1 VAVTVRR
8 LTFDD
13 DLGLFG
19 KIVLSSYLALPGHP
33 ADASY
38 DNELADVGAR
48 VRDGVVFGAFE
59 DAVPRGCVTYVADAS
74 SPYAEDLQDGEASF
88 RMLGVST
95 EAQGNGIGEKLVVH
109 CLDEARAAGRSAVFI
124 HSGDWMTTAHRL
136 YRRLGFVH
144 VPDRDW
150 PVPEYGIVLLGYL
163 HSL

>member
-13 DLGLFG
+13 DLELFG

-59 DAVPRGCVTYVADAS
+59 DSAPRGCVTYVEDAS
-74 SPYAEDLQDGEASF
+74 SPYAEDLLDGEASF

-95 EAQGNGIGEKLVVH
+95 EAQGRGVGEALVVH
-109 CLDEARAAGRSAVFI
+109 CLDQARASGRSAVFI
-124 HSGDWMTTAHRL
+124 HTGDWMATAHRL

-144 VPDRDW
+144 VPERDW
-150 PVPEYGIVLLGYL
+150 PVPEYGIVLLGYRYL
-163 HSL
+163 L